1 MLIAG
6 LLFLLLPLG
15 SSQGYLSIKS
25 SIDKTKITVGDP
37 ITYTLTVTR
46 EESVK
51 VQLPELGAN
60 LGGFEIRD
68 YSLNPGRRLKDGRI
82 QDRVDYVIAI
92 YETGEYEIP
101 PVEVGYTLPNG
112 EKGKLSSQPIKIWV
126 ESVKP
131 SDAKDIR
138 GIKDPVSIGFDWKP
152 YYKWGG
158 LILLFVGAGS
168 YLWWRRR
175 RGGITEEG
183 IEYRGPPLPAH
194 LIAFGKGKES
204 TRRGKKDSKSSRV
217 KRPSSCLLTP
227 TYSPRS
233 VSTTTS
239 SSTPTPC
246 CWAKPSAA
254 LVGRPSGSK
263 ATFFG
268 GPSFRVSKGLC
279 RSLSL
284 ASRARRRGVPRA
296 LRPSPSTR
304 SSSIQRENRP
314 FSSSRAWGR
323 R

>member
-194 LIAFGKGKES
+194 LIAFEELERIGKLGLVEKGEIKRYYTELSEVIRRYISRRYGVQTMELTTGEIVEEMIAAEVDGEVISLFQEFLEECDLVKFAKYLPPKE
-204 TRRGKKDSKSSRV
+204 KI
-217 KRPSSCLLTP
+217 
-227 TYSPRS
+227 
-233 VSTTTS
+233 
-239 SSTPTPC
+239 
-246 CWAKPSAA
+246 SAA
-254 LVGRPSGSK
+254 MGWAHNLVERTKVEEKPQEEAYAAG
-263 ATFFG
+263 
-268 GPSFRVSKGLC
+268 
-279 RSLSL
+279 
-284 ASRARRRGVPRA
+284 
-296 LRPSPSTR
+296 
-304 SSSIQRENRP
+304 
-314 FSSSRAWGR
+314 
-323 R
+323 